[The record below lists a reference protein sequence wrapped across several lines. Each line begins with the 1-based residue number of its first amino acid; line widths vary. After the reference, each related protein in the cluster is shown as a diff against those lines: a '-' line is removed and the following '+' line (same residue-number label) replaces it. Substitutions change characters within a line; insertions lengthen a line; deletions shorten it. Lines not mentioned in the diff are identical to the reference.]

1 MRNRIAEKS
10 GKNDEETMSMSS
22 ADDLL
27 ACIAAG
33 LGYTVIGHDVVKG
46 SRYENLLTTEAVNV
60 GQDLIHISLIY

>member
-1 MRNRIAEKS
+1 
-10 GKNDEETMSMSS
+10 MSMSS